1 MAVNYTMKWKYSRF
15 IVLIKT
21 ISSKSRFDL
30 SPIKQQ
36 CQTVLFY
43 VIWSFFN
50 QLSSLFSTFLCLVSL
65 FSFLFHLS
73 ASLFL
78 LYLSSRITFT
88 FFLFLLSSLLSS
100 SVLWSS
106 PISCVFHILPS
117 LSFPTSS
124 RSHPFPSLSH
134 IPLFLLFIL
143 SIVHHILHVCV
154 CSWKPREWRSRWC
167 SHPDSQ
173 VCPTDT
179 YSNLRDAAEIKMA
192 NAPNRY
198 MEHTWRWRWRA
209 LRVFFFCD
217 KDEVIWPFLS
227 LSLSL

>member
-21 ISSKSRFDL
+21 VSSKSH
-30 SPIKQQ
+30 
-36 CQTVLFY
+36 VLISAQSNNNVRPSYFMLY
-43 VIWSFFN
+43 EAFSTNFLPFS
-50 QLSSLFSTFLCLVSL
+50 QLFSVWFHF

-134 IPLFLLFIL
+134 IPLFLLFLL
-143 SIVHHILHVCV
+143 SIFHHILHVCV

-198 MEHTWRWRWRA
+198 MKHTGRWRWRA
-209 LRVFFFCD
+209 LRVFFF
-217 KDEVIWPFLS
+217 LR
-227 LSLSL
+227 

>member
-1 MAVNYTMKWKYSRF
+1 MCWSRQF
-15 IVLIKT
+15 PPNHVLISAQSNNNVRPSYFMLYEAFST
-21 ISSKSRFDL
+21 NFLPFSQLFSVWFHFFLSSFTSLL
-30 SPIKQQ
+30 S
-36 CQTVLFY
+36 
-43 VIWSFFN
+43 
-50 QLSSLFSTFLCLVSL
+50 LSSL
-65 FSFLFHLS
+65 SFFTCN
-73 ASLFL
+73 FYL
-78 LYLSSRITFT
+78 L
-88 FFLFLLSSLLSS
+88 
-100 SVLWSS
+100 
-106 PISCVFHILPS
+106 
-117 LSFPTSS
+117 
-124 RSHPFPSLSH
+124 PFPSLISALILCPLVFSNLLCHSLTFFSYVISFTPVSFPLSH
-134 IPLFLLFIL
+134 PLFLLFIL

-198 MEHTWRWRWRA
+198 MKHTGRWRWRA
-209 LRVFFFCD
+209 LRVFFFGD

>member
-1 MAVNYTMKWKYSRF
+1 MCWSRQF
-15 IVLIKT
+15 PPNHVLISAQSNNNVRPSYFMLYGAFSPNFLPFSQLFSVWFHFFL
-21 ISSKSRFDL
+21 SSFTSLL
-30 SPIKQQ
+30 S
-36 CQTVLFY
+36 
-43 VIWSFFN
+43 
-50 QLSSLFSTFLCLVSL
+50 LSSL
-65 FSFLFHLS
+65 SFFTYN
-73 ASLFL
+73 FYL
-78 LYLSSRITFT
+78 L
-88 FFLFLLSSLLSS
+88 
-100 SVLWSS
+100 
-106 PISCVFHILPS
+106 
-117 LSFPTSS
+117 
-124 RSHPFPSLSH
+124 PFPSLVSALILCPLVFSNLLCLSYSSLTFFSYVISFTPVSFPLSH
-134 IPLFLLFIL
+134 PLFLLFIL

-198 MEHTWRWRWRA
+198 MKHTGRWRWRA
-209 LRVFFFCD
+209 LRVFFFGD

>member
-1 MAVNYTMKWKYSRF
+1 MKIFQIYCVDQDSF
-15 IVLIKT
+15 LQIT
-21 ISSKSRFDL
+21 CFDL

-65 FSFLFHLS
+65 FFFPLS
-73 ASLFL
+73 PLC
-78 LYLSSRITFT
+78 LS
-88 FFLFLLSSLLSS
+88 LSSL
-100 SVLWSS
+100 
-106 PISCVFHILPS
+106 
-117 LSFPTSS
+117 SFFTCNFYLL
-124 RSHPFPSLSH
+124 PFPSLISALILCPLVFSSLLCLSSLTFFSYVISFTPVSFPLSH
-134 IPLFLLFIL
+134 PLFLLFIL
-143 SIVHHILHVCV
+143 SIFHHFLHVCV

-198 MEHTWRWRWRA
+198 MEHTGRWRWRA